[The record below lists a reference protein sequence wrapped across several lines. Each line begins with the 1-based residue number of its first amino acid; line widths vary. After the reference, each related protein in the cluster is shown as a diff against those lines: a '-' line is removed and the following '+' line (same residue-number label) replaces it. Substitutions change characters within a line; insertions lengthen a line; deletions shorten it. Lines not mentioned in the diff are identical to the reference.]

1 MAVKITRNENLA
13 LSSKKNARQFRK
25 SLDLDH
31 NTMSQ
36 FSINVLSVA
45 KLSEVGFLEIF
56 DLKTK
61 VHFGDFSGPTNFS
74 PDPAIK

>member
-1 MAVKITRNENLA
+1 
-13 LSSKKNARQFRK
+13 
-25 SLDLDH
+25 
-31 NTMSQ
+31 MSQ